1 MTTLHQPSKAMIK
14 YIDRVIFMYKG
25 EFLFQGTPEELTKF
39 MKEDLQELE
48 DENANVLEEFF
59 ATIEMK
65 KKLNGGDFSDWKNMH
80 DPYERY
86 PKLHFRHLKYVLL

>member
-1 MTTLHQPSKAMIK
+1 MIK

-80 DPYERY
+80 DPYEYNAESMPTDQIRDI
-86 PKLHFRHLKYVLL
+86 PNTHFKQKEV